1 MFIVMSSEVFIQFA
15 NRLRSIRESLNITQ
29 EELAYMC
36 NIDRTS
42 IGRFE
47 NCKRKPNLETL
58 DKIAKG
64 LNIKLCEL
72 LNFD

>member
-1 MFIVMSSEVFIQFA
+1 MSSEVSIQFSKK
-15 NRLRSIRESLNITQ
+15 LKSIRDKNNLTQ
-29 EELAYMC
+29 EQLAFLC
-36 NIDRTS
+36 NLDRTS

-64 LNIKLCEL
+64 LNIKLHEL
-72 LNFD
+72 VNFD